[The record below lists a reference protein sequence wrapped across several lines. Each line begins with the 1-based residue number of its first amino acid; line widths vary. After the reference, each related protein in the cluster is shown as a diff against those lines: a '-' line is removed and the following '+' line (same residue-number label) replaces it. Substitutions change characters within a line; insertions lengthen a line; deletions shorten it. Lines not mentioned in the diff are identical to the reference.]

1 MCLEEQAWKLIVLR
15 HTSRDIS
22 ELEEQR
28 RAPLQRGG
36 YWKRNVGILKLFFF
50 SSRVVN
56 LFLIIRILCVLSR
69 RINGNKTPELR
80 QQ

>member
-50 SSRVVN
+50 LRELTSFLSSVYFVFFRE
-56 LFLIIRILCVLSR
+56 
-69 RINGNKTPELR
+69 G
-80 QQ
+80 